1 MAISI
6 VDASINHLIMR
17 TRVSVF
23 PFPVPPRYNYVKKVF
38 RNNSLLNVN
47 KSSLKRVSM
56 SAMMLGAGIY
66 IFYDHNTAHCAGNTN
81 SSKSAANI
89 SSSSG
94 SNDKNNDKDNN
105 NDAVQAFLKQYGPH
119 LGQLGFGGCLGFC
132 SGMAFKKLGREV
144 AVIIGLGFAT
154 LQSLSYLG
162 YIDIDY
168 NKLKNDAIK
177 SLDQDGDND
186 FDYMDL
192 LHIWKRVKAVL
203 LYNLPSSGGFTTGF
217 MLGTYYA

>member
-1 MAISI
+1 
-6 VDASINHLIMR
+6 
-17 TRVSVF
+17 
-23 PFPVPPRYNYVKKVF
+23 
-38 RNNSLLNVN
+38 
-47 KSSLKRVSM
+47 M
-56 SAMMLGAGIY
+56 STIMLGAGIY
-66 IFYDHNTAHCAGNTN
+66 VFYDRNTVHCAGNTN
-81 SSKSAANI
+81 SSSHSANAASTGTTN
-89 SSSSG
+89 G
-94 SNDKNNDKDNN
+94 KNDDGDDK

-119 LGQLGFGGCLGFC
+119 LGQMGFGGCLGFC
-132 SGMAFKKLGREV
+132 SGMAFKKLGKEV

-177 SLDQDGDND
+177 SLDQDGDAD
-186 FDYMDL
+186 FDYVDL
-192 LHIWKRVKAVL
+192 LMIWKRIKAVL